1 VVPCSPVL
9 HPRLVMKDFNIPWV
23 SARGRLEGK
32 IDCTTLLEGGER
44 VSIAG
49 GSGIATCPVLILK

>member
-1 VVPCSPVL
+1 
-9 HPRLVMKDFNIPWV
+9 MKDFNIPWV